1 MRLNMG
7 CGANKLPG
15 YVNVDKF
22 EACAPDRVVDLEVFP
37 WPFDDSVAEEV
48 VFRHVLEHVGRDTQI
63 YLDVIRELYRICRPG
78 AVIQIMVPHPRHDS
92 FLNDPT
98 HVRPITPQ
106 GLELFSKARN
116 REWANKGMANSPLG
130 LYLDVD
136 FEIVSVNMILDE
148 PWLGRF
154 NRKQISRD
162 ELTQAMRMHNNVVR
176 EIDIRLRVVK

>member
-22 EACAPDRVVDLEVFP
+22 EACAPDRVVDLESFP
-37 WPFDDSVAEEV
+37 WPFDDGVAEEV
-48 VFRHVLEHVGRDTQI
+48 VFRHVLEHIGRDTDT
-63 YLDVIRELYRICRPG
+63 YLGVIRELYRVCRAG
-78 AVIQIMVPHPRHDS
+78 AAVQIMVPHPRHDS
-92 FLNDPT
+92 YLNDPT

-106 GLELFSKARN
+106 GLELFSKAKN
-116 REWANKGMANSPLG
+116 REWAAKGMANSPLA

-136 FEIVSVNMILDE
+136 FELVSVNMILDE
-148 PWLGRF
+148 PWLSRF
-154 NRKQISRD
+154 TRKQLSRE

-176 EIDIRLRVVK
+176 EIDIRLRAVK

>member
-22 EACAPDRVVDLEVFP
+22 DTCAPDQVVDLEVFP
-37 WPFDDSVAEEV
+37 WPFDDNVAEEV
-48 VFRHVLEHVGRDTQI
+48 VFRHVLEHIGRDTQI
-63 YLDVIRELYRICRPG
+63 YLDVIRELYRNCRPG
-78 AVIQIMVPHPRHDS
+78 ALVQIMVPHPRHDS

-116 REWANKGMANSPLG
+116 REWASKGMANSPLG

-136 FEIVSVNMILDE
+136 FELMSVNMALDE
-148 PWLGRF
+148 PWLTRF
-154 NRKQISRD
+154 NRNHISKE
-162 ELTQAMRMHNNVVR
+162 ELTHAMRMHNNVVR